1 MDVIVMPP
9 PLVAFQ
15 FLAGFAVIIGQG
27 HGLQDIRG
35 LGINPRMTKRQCT
48 VCDDTFMSFVI
59 AIDFCL
65 QVNDKKSIIVISVIC
80 AVEYKTTVTESTR
93 KIAFQTAKRRM
104 PEHGM
109 QYTHCYFPIDHVAV

>member
-93 KIAFQTAKRRM
+93 KIAFQIKGVCPNTVCS
-104 PEHGM
+104 
-109 QYTHCYFPIDHVAV
+109 THIVISL